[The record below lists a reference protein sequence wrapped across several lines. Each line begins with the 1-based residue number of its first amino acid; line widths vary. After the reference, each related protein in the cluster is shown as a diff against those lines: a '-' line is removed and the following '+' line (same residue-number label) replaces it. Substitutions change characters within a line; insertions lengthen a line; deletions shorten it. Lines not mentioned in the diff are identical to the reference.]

1 MAPKLLVTCGHL
13 QRHIDRYRDEIV
25 AHGVEVWVPRLD
37 GQQFGAADMA
47 AMLAEA
53 DVAVAGD
60 DDLSA
65 PVLRAGV
72 AGRLRGLVRW
82 GIGTDNVDKGVAAE
96 IGLPVY
102 NTPGMFSNEVADLAL
117 GHVLTLARH
126 LQRMDRDVRAGLWTR
141 YEGRSLAGLT
151 LGIVGLGGIG
161 REIARRGVAFGMK
174 VIGSDVVTVDPALLA
189 AVGAVQKPFEAVL
202 DEADIIVLAC
212 NLTPENHHLIN
223 ADALARMKDGV
234 MLVNVARGPIVDEA
248 ALLDALRSGKV
259 GSAGLDV
266 FEAEPL
272 PAESPLRQFPDRTL
286 FGTHSGSSTADAIQR
301 VNKISVDIAL
311 AMLGFGNADLKNFN
325 KVA

>member
-1 MAPKLLVTCGHL
+1 MALKLLVTCGHL
-13 QRHIDRYRDEIV
+13 QRHIARYRDEIV
-25 AHGVEVWVPRLD
+25 AHGVEVWVPKLD
-37 GQQFGAADMA
+37 GQQFGAAEMA

-72 AGRLRGLVRW
+72 AGKLRGLVRW
-82 GIGTDNVDKGVAAE
+82 GIGTDNVDKPVATE

-117 GHVLTLARH
+117 GHILTLARH

-141 YEGRSLAGLT
+141 YEGRSLHGLT

-174 VIGSDVVTVDPALLA
+174 VIGSDVVTVDPKLLA
-189 AVGAVQKPFEAVL
+189 AVGAEQKPFEAVL
-202 DEADIIVLAC
+202 AEADIIVLAC

-248 ALLDALRSGKV
+248 ALVEALRSGKV

-272 PAESPLRQFPDRTL
+272 PADSPLRAFEDNTL
-286 FGTHSGSSTADAIQR
+286 FGTHSGSSTAEAIQR
-301 VNKISVDIAL
+301 VNRMSVDIAL
-311 AMLGFGNADLKNFN
+311 AMLGLGNADLSKFN